1 MKKQKLNRKLLLGFV
16 SILLLLLLFV
26 PTACTMTGDTELI
39 EGILQNIDDIKGE
52 ITILTEDGQE
62 ITIKITSDNTENDQS
77 SEGGD
82 LEVGSPIKVSID
94 KCDIVDTKILKEE
107 KPSTDA
113 DLATILPSL
122 NSSEDVFK
130 TLGVWEDA
138 HALREKGLSWS
149 HVAGELGYN
158 KETMYAELRE
168 IIEERLHHAKE
179 LGLIN
184 YDRFKYKFNY
194 FSELALK
201 WVTKIFADVEE
212 KSSMDVKLA
221 DILPSLNCIEDV
233 FKTLGVWEDAHA
245 LREKGLSWSHVAGE
259 LGYNKETMYAE
270 LQEII
275 EERLHHAKELGL
287 IDYDQFKYKFNYF
300 SELALK
306 WVTKIFAD
314 VEEKPS
320 TNADLAT
327 ILPSLNSIEDVFKT
341 LGVWEDA
348 HALREKGLS
357 WSHVAGELGYN
368 KETMYAEL
376 QEIIEERLHHAKE
389 LGLINYDQ
397 FKYKFNYFSEL
408 ALKWVT
414 KIFSE

>member
-122 NSSEDVFK
+122 NS
-130 TLGVWEDA
+130 
-138 HALREKGLSWS
+138 
-149 HVAGELGYN
+149 
-158 KETMYAELRE
+158 
-168 IIEERLHHAKE
+168 
-179 LGLIN
+179 
-184 YDRFKYKFNY
+184 
-194 FSELALK
+194 
-201 WVTKIFADVEE
+201 
-212 KSSMDVKLA
+212 
-221 DILPSLNCIEDV
+221 IEDV

-259 LGYNKETMYAE
+259 LGHNEETMYA
-270 LQEII
+270 
-275 EERLHHAKELGL
+275 
-287 IDYDQFKYKFNYF
+287 D
-300 SELALK
+300 
-306 WVTKIFAD
+306 
-314 VEEKPS
+314 
-320 TNADLAT
+320 
-327 ILPSLNSIEDVFKT
+327 
-341 LGVWEDA
+341 
-348 HALREKGLS
+348 
-357 WSHVAGELGYN
+357 
-368 KETMYAEL
+368 L

-408 ALKWVT
+408 ALKWVA